1 METKHFS
8 QKISLADKFY
18 LTAST
23 ILTTLLGLVLPFSIL
38 IIFDRVLPN
47 QAKDTLF
54 LLFFIILAA
63 IYLDYLLKG
72 QEEKISSA
80 IMKTFES
87 NLTNKVFSSVCLA
100 EFSKFRKREPG
111 EYLERIAT
119 IPEIKAFFGGESVRA
134 LINLGVSVLTILL
147 IGIINL
153 GAGLTLIAA
162 SVVLAVAAIRLSDQK
177 VANLQS
183 KSDIEG
189 LTTSKIIEIVSA
201 PLDIKARNM
210 EYRIESL
217 MTEMIKEREKE
228 AINYEQIEAHFG
240 LILSLIQQLSIAC
253 VVVLLASA
261 VINLESSQGIM
272 AAIIMLTN
280 RYFAPYQQVMR
291 TLSRWKLNKLH
302 IQRIAEILDLV
313 SVQHHETTQLDPQQI
328 EIEFP
333 NKSRIRFEKGNAYL
347 ITGKSG
353 SGKTHL
359 CSCLARQRIDDNLQ
373 INIDSN
379 PINTLNYTDW
389 KNSVILVNNQST
401 FVEGTIIDNLTCFQP
416 KSNSA
421 AYSLCETLGIKAQ
434 IDSLPNGFYTE
445 LSGNQRMPF
454 SRQVVYSLYIVRAVL
469 SDKPLII
476 LDDIDCV
483 YEDIF
488 IKKVLA
494 TLISRTQNKITM
506 ISSNK
511 IEPTAKL
518 KKISLSREFSNANEK
533 ARDAQITRSNIL

>member
-1 METKHFS
+1 MQTQHFS
-8 QKISLADKFY
+8 QKINLADKFY

-23 ILTTLLGLVLPFSIL
+23 VLSTLLGLVLPFSIL

-54 LLFFIILAA
+54 LLFCIILFA

-80 IMKTFES
+80 LMREFES
-87 NLTNKVFSSVCLA
+87 NLTNKVFRSVCLA
-100 EFSKFRKREPG
+100 EFSKFRRREPG

-134 LINLGVSVLTILL
+134 LINLGVSIITIAL
-147 IGIINL
+147 IAVINL
-153 GAGLTLIAA
+153 GAGLTLLVA
-162 SVVLAVAAIRLSDQK
+162 SIVLAVSALRLSDKK
-177 VANLQS
+177 VTNLQS

-189 LTTSKIIEIVSA
+189 LTTSKIIEIVSS
-201 PLDIKARNM
+201 PMDIKARNM

-228 AINYEQIEAHFG
+228 AINYEQIESHFG

-302 IQRIAEILDLV
+302 IQRIGEVLDLV
-313 SVQHHETTQLDPQQI
+313 AKEQHNSP
-328 EIEFP
+328 EICVDEINVEFP
-333 NKSRIRFEKGNAYL
+333 NKTRVQFLKGNAYL
-347 ITGKSG
+347 LTGKSG

-359 CSCLARQRIDDNLQ
+359 SSCLARQRVDEQLHILIDQL
-373 INIDSN
+373 
-379 PINTLNYTDW
+379 PIEQLAYNDW

-401 FVEGTIIDNLTCFQP
+401 FVEGTIIDNLTCFKP
-416 KSNSA
+416 KANSA
-421 AYSLCETLGIKAQ
+421 AYALCETLGIKAE

-454 SRQVVYSLYIVRAVL
+454 SRQVVYSLYVVRAVL
-469 SDKPLII
+469 ADKPLVI
-476 LDDIDCV
+476 LDDIDNV
-483 YEDIF
+483 FEDTFVRKI
-488 IKKVLA
+488 LA
-494 TLISRTQNKITM
+494 TLISRTQNKIT
-506 ISSNK
+506 IVSSNK

-518 KKISLSREFSNANEK
+518 KKISLSGALSQRETQDKSGTLVE
-533 ARDAQITRSNIL
+533 RQVE

>member
-1 METKHFS
+1 MQTQHFS
-8 QKISLADKFY
+8 QKINLADKFY

-23 ILTTLLGLVLPFSIL
+23 VLSTLLGLVLPFSIL

-54 LLFFIILAA
+54 LLFCIILFA

-80 IMKTFES
+80 LMREFES
-87 NLTNKVFSSVCLA
+87 NLTNKVFRSVCLA
-100 EFSKFRKREPG
+100 EFSKFRRREPG

-134 LINLGVSVLTILL
+134 LINLGVSIITIAL
-147 IGIINL
+147 IAVINL
-153 GAGLTLIAA
+153 GAGLTLLLA
-162 SVVLAVAAIRLSDQK
+162 SIVLAVSALRLSDKK

-189 LTTSKIIEIVSA
+189 LTTSKIIEIVSS
-201 PLDIKARNM
+201 PMDIKARNM

-228 AINYEQIEAHFG
+228 AINYEQIESHFG

-302 IQRIAEILDLV
+302 IQRIGEVLDLV
-313 SVQHHETTQLDPQQI
+313 AKEQHNSP
-328 EIEFP
+328 EICVDEINVEFP
-333 NKSRIRFEKGNAYL
+333 NKSRVQFLKGNAYL
-347 ITGKSG
+347 LTGKSG

-359 CSCLARQRIDDNLQ
+359 SSCLARQRVDKQLNILIDQLAIEELAYN
-373 INIDSN
+373 
-379 PINTLNYTDW
+379 DW

-401 FVEGTIIDNLTCFQP
+401 FVEGTIIDNLTCFKP
-416 KSNSA
+416 KANSA
-421 AYSLCETLGIKAQ
+421 AYALCETLGIKAE

-454 SRQVVYSLYIVRAVL
+454 SRQVVYSLYVVRAVL
-469 SDKPLII
+469 ADKPLVI
-476 LDDIDCV
+476 LDDIDNV
-483 YEDIF
+483 FEDTFVRKI
-488 IKKVLA
+488 LA
-494 TLISRTQNKITM
+494 TLISRTQNKIT
-506 ISSNK
+506 IVSSNK

-518 KKISLSREFSNANEK
+518 KKISLSGALSQREPQDKSGTLVE
-533 ARDAQITRSNIL
+533 RQVE

>member
-1 METKHFS
+1 MQTQHFS
-8 QKISLADKFY
+8 QKINLADKFY

-23 ILTTLLGLVLPFSIL
+23 VLSTLLGLVLPFSIL

-54 LLFFIILAA
+54 LLFCIILFA

-80 IMKTFES
+80 LMREFES
-87 NLTNKVFSSVCLA
+87 NLTNKVFRSVCLA
-100 EFSKFRKREPG
+100 EFSKFRRREPG

-134 LINLGVSVLTILL
+134 LINLGVSIITIAL
-147 IGIINL
+147 IAVINL
-153 GAGLTLIAA
+153 GAGLTLLVA
-162 SVVLAVAAIRLSDQK
+162 SIVLAVSALRLSDKK

-189 LTTSKIIEIVSA
+189 LTTSKIIEIVSS

-228 AINYEQIEAHFG
+228 AINYEQIESHFG

-302 IQRIAEILDLV
+302 IQRIGEVLDLV
-313 SVQHHETTQLDPQQI
+313 AKEQHNRP
-328 EIEFP
+328 EICVDEINVEFP
-333 NKSRIRFEKGNAYL
+333 NKSRVQFLKGNAYL
-347 ITGKSG
+347 LTGKSG

-359 CSCLARQRIDDNLQ
+359 SSCLARQRVDEQLHILIDQL
-373 INIDSN
+373 
-379 PINTLNYTDW
+379 PIEQLAYNDW

-401 FVEGTIIDNLTCFQP
+401 FVEGTIIDNLTCFKP
-416 KSNSA
+416 KANSA
-421 AYSLCETLGIKAQ
+421 AYALCETLGIKAE

-454 SRQVVYSLYIVRAVL
+454 SRQVVYSLYVVRAVL
-469 SDKPLII
+469 ADKPLVI
-476 LDDIDCV
+476 LDDIDNV
-483 YEDIF
+483 FEDTFVRKI
-488 IKKVLA
+488 LA
-494 TLISRTQNKITM
+494 SLISRTQNKIT
-506 ISSNK
+506 IVSSNK

-518 KKISLSREFSNANEK
+518 KKISLIGALSQRETQDKSGTLVE
-533 ARDAQITRSNIL
+533 RQVE